1 MERRDEY
8 SVFRQKKSNNEE
20 VSMSEKRYVVRYQV
34 EIVANDLFEAIDKA
48 EKYDELELYEI
59 KQIFL
64 KGDVDE

>member
-1 MERRDEY
+1 
-8 SVFRQKKSNNEE
+8 
-20 VSMSEKRYVVRYQV
+20 MSESKRFVVRYQV

-64 KGDVDE
+64 KGDVDD

>member
-1 MERRDEY
+1 MIKLIITMGMMILM
-8 SVFRQKKSNNEE
+8 SKK
-20 VSMSEKRYVVRYQV
+20 RFVVRYQV

-48 EKYDELELYEI
+48 EKYDELELYEV

>member
-1 MERRDEY
+1 MG
-8 SVFRQKKSNNEE
+8 
-20 VSMSEKRYVVRYQV
+20 EKRFVVRYQV

-48 EKYDELELYEI
+48 EKYDELELYEV

>member
-1 MERRDEY
+1 
-8 SVFRQKKSNNEE
+8 
-20 VSMSEKRYVVRYQV
+20 MSEKRFIVRYQV
-34 EIVANDLFEAIDKA
+34 EIVANDIFEAIDKT

>member
-1 MERRDEY
+1 
-8 SVFRQKKSNNEE
+8 
-20 VSMSEKRYVVRYQV
+20 MSEKRFIVRYQV

-64 KGDVDE
+64 KGDVKNDLYMVKQICLNGLKTMVK